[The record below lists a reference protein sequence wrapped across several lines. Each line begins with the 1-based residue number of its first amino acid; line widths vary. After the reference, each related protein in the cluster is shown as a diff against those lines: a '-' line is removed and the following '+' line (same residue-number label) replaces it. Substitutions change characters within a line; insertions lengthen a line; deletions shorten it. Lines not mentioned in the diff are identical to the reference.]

1 MALQKSSPPP
11 LIQQQ
16 PLGMTYDQM
25 DRFIHRVI
33 LPEVMKTR
41 DEGQKEYARDTEDVF
56 HNFKRVASFT
66 GDSEEKAILTYLIK
80 HIDGIAAYVD
90 GHKSQR
96 EPIDGRVIDAIVY
109 LFLLYGLIT
118 EPKNMCIETPYP
130 DETEKSAT
138 PIPEFE

>member
-1 MALQKSSPPP
+1 MHA
-11 LIQQQ
+11 
-16 PLGMTYDQM
+16 
-25 DRFIHRVI
+25 
-33 LPEVMKTR
+33 
-41 DEGQKEYARDTEDVF
+41 
-56 HNFKRVASFT
+56 NFKRV
-66 GDSEEKAILTYLIK
+66 GEYLKLPPEKVLMVYLLK